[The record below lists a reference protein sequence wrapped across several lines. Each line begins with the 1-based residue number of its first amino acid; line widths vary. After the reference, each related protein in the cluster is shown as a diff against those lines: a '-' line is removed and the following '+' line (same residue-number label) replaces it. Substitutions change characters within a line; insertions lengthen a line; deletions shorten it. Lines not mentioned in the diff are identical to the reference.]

1 MISGRVIRKY
11 YDYIVTKFKVLREQ
25 KVYKFDE
32 INLKYIYKTTKKQAD
47 TLVVVFSACTRPG
60 LKARY
65 NYVKTLD
72 GLECNRL
79 YILDDFGYDHRGSYY
94 LGHMPEF
101 REQEATVS
109 LVQKVIKEMNPKRVI
124 FCGSCKG
131 GYAALNIGSRFENA
145 SIIIGEP
152 TYRIATEFKLAEG
165 LMQYWMGTVTEENVK
180 YVDEYLEN
188 QLKKNPYISNQKIFF
203 FYSEKDEYVKLHTN
217 PLLQVLHETG
227 YRFETEPAQ
236 FEAHADL
243 GLYFPDYLKKKVQQ
257 HLENREE
264 TE

>member
-1 MISGRVIRKY
+1 MKFSKKIRKY
-11 YDYIVTKFKVLREQ
+11 YDFIITKIKVLREQ
-25 KVYKFDE
+25 KVYKFQE
-32 INLKYIYKTTKKQAD
+32 VNLKYIYKEKKQAD

-72 GLECNRL
+72 GLDCNRL
-79 YILDDFGYDHRGSYY
+79 YILDDFGYDQRGSYY

-101 REQEATVS
+101 KEQEAAIS
-109 LVQKVIKEMNPKRVI
+109 LVQEVIRDTKPKQVL

-131 GYAALNIGSRFENA
+131 GYGALNIGSRFENS

-165 LMQYWMGTVTEENVK
+165 LLQYWMGTVTDENIK
-180 YVDEYLEN
+180 FMDDYLEE
-188 QLKKNPYISNQKIFF
+188 QLRKNPYVGSQKVYF
-203 FYSEKDEYVKLHTN
+203 FYSEKDEYVKLHSN
-217 PLLQVLHETG
+217 PLLQVFREVG
-227 YRFETEPAQ
+227 YNLEVEPAQ

-257 HLENREE
+257 HLNGEL
-264 TE
+264 